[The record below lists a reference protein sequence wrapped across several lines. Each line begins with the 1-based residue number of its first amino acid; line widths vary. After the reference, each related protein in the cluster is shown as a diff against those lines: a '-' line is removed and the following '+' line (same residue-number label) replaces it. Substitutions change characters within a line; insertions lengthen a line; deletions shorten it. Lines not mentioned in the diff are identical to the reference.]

1 MHRSKR
7 SKQSHQA
14 ASLSSQYHA
23 RSNGK
28 VEKAVNTA
36 KRILKKAVL
45 DHKDPYLALLDWRN
59 TPTEGLDSSPVQR
72 LMGRRTR
79 TLLPTSARLL
89 KPKLPKPAKDLVTKK
104 REKQAHYYNKGAKRL
119 KELKPG
125 DIVRMKPDPKDRKKL
140 WKKATCL
147 QKVAP
152 RSYEVD
158 IEGTRY
164 RRTRKDLIATR
175 ESPAIDS
182 RVGEPDEP
190 PLADDQSQRVLDPV
204 QPGTPLPEDTAPER
218 PETSQRAPETP
229 QPTERR
235 STRGRLIWTP
245 VRFKDY
251 CQP

>member
-1 MHRSKR
+1 
-7 SKQSHQA
+7 
-14 ASLSSQYHA
+14 
-23 RSNGK
+23 
-28 VEKAVNTA
+28 
-36 KRILKKAVL
+36 
-45 DHKDPYLALLDWRN
+45 
-59 TPTEGLDSSPVQR
+59 
-72 LMGRRTR
+72 MGRRTR

-89 KPKLPKPAKDLVTKK
+89 KPQLPKPAKDLVTKR

-125 DIVRMKPDPKDRKKL
+125 DIVRMKPDPKDRKRL

-164 RRTRKDLIATR
+164 RRNRNDLIATR

-204 QPGTPLPEDTAPER
+204 QPDTPLPEDTAPER

-235 STRGRLIWTP
+235 STRGRLIRTP